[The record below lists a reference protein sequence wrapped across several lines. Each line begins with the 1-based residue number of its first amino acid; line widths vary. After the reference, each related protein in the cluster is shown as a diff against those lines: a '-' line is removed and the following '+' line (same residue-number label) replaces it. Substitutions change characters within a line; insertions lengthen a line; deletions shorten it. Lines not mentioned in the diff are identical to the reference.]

1 MSQPN
6 NQNQSIKYHWRW
18 ASLTIRSCNCFS
30 SKYYTS
36 SWRWASFAMKYHRR
50 CASFAFSPCNYI
62 NSRYYVSSW
71 RCASFAIKVS
81 RGMSPLRHYLNVTAK
96 EARSRSIV
104 RVKRAVELMASLK
117 NISYT
122 IKHPMRLRHCNALQH
137 IATHCNALQRT
148 ATHCNALQRTATHC
162 KHTATHR

>member
-1 MSQPN
+1 
-6 NQNQSIKYHWRW
+6 
-18 ASLTIRSCNCFS
+18 
-30 SKYYTS
+30 
-36 SWRWASFAMKYHRR
+36 
-50 CASFAFSPCNYI
+50 
-62 NSRYYVSSW
+62 
-71 RCASFAIKVS
+71 
-81 RGMSPLRHYLNVTAK
+81 MSPLRHYLNVTAK

-122 IKHPMRLRHCNALQH
+122 IKHPRRLRQCNALQH

-162 KHTATHR
+162 NALQCTAMHCNALQTHCNTQIKASHPSSPPCRVAKEAHHPAVISNFTNSSKYHELHH

>member
-1 MSQPN
+1 
-6 NQNQSIKYHWRW
+6 
-18 ASLTIRSCNCFS
+18 
-30 SKYYTS
+30 
-36 SWRWASFAMKYHRR
+36 
-50 CASFAFSPCNYI
+50 
-62 NSRYYVSSW
+62 
-71 RCASFAIKVS
+71 
-81 RGMSPLRHYLNVTAK
+81 MSPLRHYLNVTAK

-162 KHTATHR
+162 NALQRAATHCNALQHTATHCNALQRTVTHCNAL